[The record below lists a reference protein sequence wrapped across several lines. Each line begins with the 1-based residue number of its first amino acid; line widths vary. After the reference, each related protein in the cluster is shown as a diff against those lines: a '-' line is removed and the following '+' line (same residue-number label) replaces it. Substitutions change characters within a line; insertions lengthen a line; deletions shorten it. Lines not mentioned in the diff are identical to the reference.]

1 MDQLSSFRRSSAHPG
16 ITIDRGGHLAHIV
29 KGHRAGPFIYDF
41 YDIELCLSGGCD
53 MEVGGITYAITP
65 GDLYIVPPHTVYT
78 KTFTADVSSAAY
90 VCIQWDS
97 MEDYFSAMGMTKQN
111 VVFPHKLT
119 QQAAAYLEDII
130 SSLDVRE
137 CSNIPSLSVN
147 QIVQITPNPDYS
159 DHFQLEAQLRS
170 SARFALFLSEL
181 LHIHG
186 GDGDQRTEQQKYVS
200 TALRFMEANYRTNIQ
215 VSAIAAHVG
224 IDRSYL
230 FRLFREETGMSIQDY
245 LIRMRMNAAC
255 DFLRQSEATVKNAAA
270 SVGYEAFSFS
280 RIFKK
285 TVGMAPAEY
294 HRLHTQK

>member
-1 MDQLSSFRRSSAHPG
+1 MDQLSPFVRSSAHPG

-53 MEVGGITYAITP
+53 LEVCGITYAITP

-78 KTFTADVSSAAY
+78 KTFTGDTSSAAY
-90 VCIQWDS
+90 VCIQWDA
-97 MEDYFSAMGMTKQN
+97 MENYMSAMGMTQQN

-119 QQAAAYLEDII
+119 QQAAAYLENII

-137 CSNIPSLSVN
+137 HSDIKSLSGDR
-147 QIVQITPNPDYS
+147 IIDIIPNPSYS
-159 DHFQLEAQLRS
+159 DRFHMEAQLR
-170 SARFALFLSEL
+170 AFAQLALFLSEL
-181 LHIHG
+181 LRIHG
-186 GDGDQRTEQQKYVS
+186 GSDQWTEQQKYVS
-200 TALRFMEANYRTNIQ
+200 SALRFMKANYRTNIQ

-294 HRLHTQK
+294 HRIHTQK